1 MGNVAGG
8 GVMPPGGGGGG
19 RGGMGL
25 GAIDEEQK
33 LDRTQTRVVLIR
45 SIKMA
50 GEFRKQA
57 ALAFGLVVISVAC
70 TLAGPVLVRH
80 GIDAGIKAK
89 DVRSL
94 NTSVIAYVVVVA
106 IAYVVGR
113 AQYVALNKA
122 GEGFLRLIRVK
133 VFAQMQ
139 KQSMAFFDREK
150 AGVLVARMTADI
162 ESMAELVQW
171 GLLQF
176 LSAFLLLFLAF
187 FLLMSLSWELTLI
200 SLIVFPFLIAASVK
214 FQRDSNKAYL
224 EVREK
229 VGANLSALQEGITGV
244 RVIQAYAREDE
255 QIRRFEES
263 NRALYRSHIRSV
275 KVSTWYFGLIE
286 FAGIASSALIVG
298 IGGWLVHRGDVSL
311 GTVVAFV
318 LLLASLF
325 DPVQQLSQ
333 LYNTLQS
340 AAAALHKL
348 FGILDAVPDVDEVV
362 NPTPLPVAGD
372 LVVDN
377 ITFTYATGARPALH
391 NVSLTLKAGTRL
403 ALVGP
408 TGAGKSTL
416 AKLMARLYDPQ
427 EGSVTFGGVDLRQAS
442 MDDLRRRIVVI
453 PQEGFLFDGSV
464 RDNLLIA
471 KPDATTEE
479 LMRALD
485 TLGLR
490 ERFEALPEGLDTQ
503 VRERGSRLSAGE
515 RQLVALSR
523 AALVDPAVLVL
534 DEATSNLDPGTEML
548 IESALDKLMSGRSVI
563 VVAHRLSTVQR
574 ADLIAVVADAH
585 ITEMGTHAEL
595 VALKGHYALLADT
608 WNRSQPH

>member
-1 MGNVAGG
+1 MWA
-8 GVMPPGGGGGG
+8 GGGG
-19 RGGMGL
+19 RGGG
-25 GAIDEEQK
+25 GRGGIEEDQK
-33 LDRTQTRVVLIR
+33 LDRTQTRVVLMR
-45 SIKMA
+45 SIRMA
-50 GEFRKQA
+50 GEFRRQA
-57 ALAFGLVVISVAC
+57 MWAMLLVIITVLC
-70 TLAGPVLVRH
+70 TLAGPVLVRY
-80 GIDAGIKAK
+80 GIDGGIRKSNTT
-89 DVRSL
+89 VL
-94 NTSVIAYVVVVA
+94 NVTVGLYIVVVA

-113 AQYVALNKA
+113 MQYVALNSA
-122 GEGFLRLIRVK
+122 GEGFLRLLRVR
-133 VFAQMQ
+133 VFAQLQ
-139 KQSMAFFDREK
+139 RQSMAFFDREK

-171 GLLQF
+171 GLMQF
-176 LSAFLLLFLAF
+176 LSSFLLLFFAF
-187 FLLMSLSWELTLI
+187 FLLLSLSWQLTLV

-263 NRALYRSHIRSV
+263 NRALFRSHMHSV
-275 KVSTWYFGLIE
+275 KVSTWYFGVIE

-298 IGGWLVHRGDVSL
+298 IGGWLVHRGTVSL

-348 FGILDAVPDVDEVV
+348 FGILDAQPDVVETQTPTALPADGDVV
-362 NPTPLPVAGD
+362 VSG
-372 LVVDN
+372 V
-377 ITFTYATGARPALH
+377 TFSYDGAARPALD
-391 NVSLTLKAGTRL
+391 NVSLTLTAGTRL

-416 AKLMARLYDPQ
+416 AKIMARLYDPQ
-427 EGSVTFGGVDLRQAS
+427 SGTVSFGGVDLRQAA
-442 MDDLRRRIVVI
+442 MTDLRTRIVVI

-471 KPDATTEE
+471 KPDATEVQ
-479 LMRALD
+479 LLSALD
-485 TLGLR
+485 SIGLR

-523 AALVDPAVLVL
+523 AALVNPAVLVL

-548 IESALDKLMSGRSVI
+548 VEAALEKLMQGRSVI

-574 ADLIAVVADAH
+574 ADKIAVVADAC
-585 ITEMGTHAEL
+585 ISEIGTHEEL
-595 VALKGHYALLADT
+595 IALGGHYALLAAT
-608 WNRSQPH
+608 WNQTQPH

>member
-1 MGNVAGG
+1 MWAGG
-8 GVMPPGGGGGG
+8 GVE
-19 RGGMGL
+19 
-25 GAIDEEQK
+25 DKDK
-33 LDRTQTRVVLIR
+33 LDRSQTRVVLMR
-45 SIKMA
+45 SIRMA
-50 GEFRKQA
+50 GEFRRQA
-57 ALAFGLVVISVAC
+57 MWAMILVTISTIC

-89 DVRSL
+89 DERAL
-94 NTSVIAYVVVVA
+94 NFTVVAYLVVTA

-113 AQYVALNKA
+113 AQYVSLNSA
-122 GEGFLRLIRVK
+122 GEGFLRILRVK
-133 VFAQMQ
+133 VFAQLQ
-139 KQSMAFFDREK
+139 RQSMAFFDREK

-171 GLLQF
+171 GLMQF

-187 FLLMSLSWELTLI
+187 FLLLSLSWQLTLI
-200 SLIVFPFLIAASVK
+200 TLIVFPFLIAASVK
-214 FQRDSNKAYL
+214 FQRDSSKAYL

-263 NRALYRSHIRSV
+263 NRALFRSHMHSV

-286 FAGIASSALIVG
+286 FAGIASSALIIG
-298 IGGWLVHRGDVSL
+298 IGGWLVHRGTVSL

-318 LLLASLF
+318 LLLANLF

-348 FGILDAVPDVDEVV
+348 FGILDATPDVDEVATPTDLPATGDVVV
-362 NPTPLPVAGD
+362 N
-372 LVVDN
+372 N
-377 ITFTYATGARPALH
+377 ITFSYAAGSRPALE
-391 NVSLTLKAGTRL
+391 NVNLTLTAGTRL

-427 EGSVTFGGVDLRQAS
+427 SGSVSFGGVDLRQAS
-442 MDDLRRRIVVI
+442 MEDLRRRIVVI

-471 KPDATTEE
+471 KPTATETE
-479 LMRALD
+479 LLRALD
-485 TLGLR
+485 NIGLR

-548 IESALDKLMSGRSVI
+548 VEAALEKLMVGRSVI

-574 ADLIAVVADAH
+574 ADKIAVVADAK
-585 ITEMGTHAEL
+585 ISEIGTHDEL
-595 VALKGHYALLADT
+595 IALNGHYALLAST
-608 WNRSQPH
+608 WNKTQPH

>member
-1 MGNVAGG
+1 MYPMDAVE
-8 GVMPPGGGGGG
+8 
-19 RGGMGL
+19 
-25 GAIDEEQK
+25 DDDK
-33 LDRTQTRVVLIR
+33 LNRTQTRVVLMR
-45 SIKMA
+45 SIRMA
-50 GEFRKQA
+50 GEFRRQA
-57 ALAFGLVVISVAC
+57 MWAMILVTISTIC

-89 DVRSL
+89 DERAL
-94 NTSVIAYVVVVA
+94 NFTVVAYLAVTA

-113 AQYVALNKA
+113 AQYVSLNSA
-122 GEGFLRLIRVK
+122 GEGFLRILRVK
-133 VFAQMQ
+133 VFAQLQ
-139 KQSMAFFDREK
+139 RQSMAFFDREK

-171 GLLQF
+171 GLMQF

-187 FLLMSLSWELTLI
+187 FLLLSLSWQLTLI
-200 SLIVFPFLIAASVK
+200 TLIVFPFLIAASVK
-214 FQRDSNKAYL
+214 FQRDSSKAYL

-263 NRALYRSHIRSV
+263 NRALFRSHMHSV

-286 FAGIASSALIVG
+286 FAGIASSALIIG
-298 IGGWLVHRGDVSL
+298 IGGWLVHRGSVSL

-318 LLLASLF
+318 LLLANLF

-348 FGILDAVPDVDEVV
+348 FGILDATPDVDEVASPTELPATGDVVV
-362 NPTPLPVAGD
+362 N
-372 LVVDN
+372 N
-377 ITFTYATGARPALH
+377 ITFSYAAGSRPALE
-391 NVSLTLKAGTRL
+391 NVNLTLTAGTRL

-427 EGSVTFGGVDLRQAS
+427 SGSVSFGGVDLRQAS
-442 MDDLRRRIVVI
+442 MEDLRRRIVVI

-471 KPDATTEE
+471 KPTATETE
-479 LMRALD
+479 LLRALD
-485 TLGLR
+485 NIGLR

-548 IESALDKLMSGRSVI
+548 VEAALEKLMIGRSVI

-574 ADLIAVVADAH
+574 ADKIAVVADAK
-585 ITEMGTHAEL
+585 ISEIGTHDEL
-595 VALKGHYALLADT
+595 IALNGHYALLAST
-608 WNRSQPH
+608 WNKTQPH

>member
-1 MGNVAGG
+1 MWS
-8 GVMPPGGGGGG
+8 GGG
-19 RGGMGL
+19 RGGGRSVV
-25 GAIDEEQK
+25 DEDQK
-33 LDRTQTRVVLIR
+33 LDRSQTRVVLIR

-50 GEFRKQA
+50 GEFRRTA
-57 ALAFGLVVISVAC
+57 ALAMFYVVITVLCA
-70 TLAGPVLVRH
+70 LAGPVLVRH
-80 GIDAGIKAK
+80 GIDSGINAK
-89 DVRSL
+89 DSKVL
-94 NTSVIAYVVVVA
+94 NMTVIAYLVVVA
-106 IAYVVGR
+106 VAYVIGR
-113 AQYVALNKA
+113 LQYVALNSA
-122 GEGFLRLIRVK
+122 GEGFLRLLRIRV
-133 VFAQMQ
+133 FTQMQ
-139 KQSMAFFDREK
+139 RQSMAFFDREK
-150 AGVLVARMTADI
+150 AGVLVARMTADV
-162 ESMAELVQW
+162 ESMSELVQW
-171 GLLQF
+171 GLMQF
-176 LSAFLLLFLAF
+176 LSSFLLLFFAF
-187 FLLMSLSWELTLI
+187 FLLLSMSWQLTLI

-214 FQRDSNKAYL
+214 FQRDSSRAYL

-255 QIRRFEES
+255 QIRRFKES
-263 NRALYRSHIRSV
+263 NRELFRSHLYSV

-298 IGGWLVHRGDVSL
+298 LGGFLVHRGSVSL

-318 LLLASLF
+318 LLLATLF

-340 AAAALHKL
+340 AAASLHKL
-348 FGILDAVPDVDEVV
+348 FAIIDAEPDVEEST
-362 NPTPLPVAGD
+362 NPTPLPSAGD
-372 LVVDN
+372 LVVEN
-377 ITFTYATGARPALH
+377 ITFAYAGSTKPALD
-391 NVSLTLKAGTRL
+391 NVSGTLTAGTRL

-427 EGSVTFGGVDLRQAS
+427 EGSVSFGGVNLRDAS
-442 MDDLRRRIVVI
+442 MEDLRRRIVVI

-471 KPDATTEE
+471 KPDATEAE
-479 LMRALD
+479 LLGALD
-485 TLGLR
+485 RLGLR
-490 ERFEALPEGLDTQ
+490 ERFEALPEGLDTE

-548 IESALDKLMSGRSVI
+548 IEAALENLMVGRSVI

-574 ADLIAVVADAH
+574 ADKIAVVADAH
-585 ITEMGTHAEL
+585 ISEIGTHDEL
-595 VALKGHYALLADT
+595 IALNGHYALLAAT
-608 WNRSQPH
+608 WNKTQPH

>member
-1 MGNVAGG
+1 MYAGG
-8 GVMPPGGGGGG
+8 GGRGGGGGGGG
-19 RGGMGL
+19 RGG
-25 GAIDEEQK
+25 IEEDQK
-33 LDRTQTRVVLIR
+33 LDRTQTRVVLLR
-45 SIKMA
+45 SFRMA
-50 GEFRKQA
+50 GEFRRQA
-57 ALAFGLVVISVAC
+57 LWAMFFVTITVLC

-80 GIDAGIKAK
+80 GIDAGISAK
-89 DVRSL
+89 DARAL
-94 NTSVIAYVVVVA
+94 NITVVVYIAVVIVA
-106 IAYVVGR
+106 YIIGR
-113 AQYVALNKA
+113 LQYVALNSA
-122 GEGFLRLIRVK
+122 GEGFLRLLRIRV
-133 VFAQMQ
+133 FSQMQ

-171 GLLQF
+171 GLMQF
-176 LSAFLLLFLAF
+176 LSSALLLFFAF
-187 FLLMSLSWELTLI
+187 FLLMSLSWQLTLI
-200 SLIVFPFLIAASVK
+200 SLFVFPFLIAATVK
-214 FQRDSNKAYL
+214 FQRDANKAYL
-224 EVREK
+224 EVRDK

-244 RVIQAYAREDE
+244 RVIQAYAREEE

-263 NRALYRSHIRSV
+263 NRALFRSHVHSV

-298 IGGWLVHRGDVSL
+298 LGGWLVHRGTVSL

-348 FGILDAVPDVDEVV
+348 FAIIDAVPDVDES
-362 NPTPLPVAGD
+362 PHPIALPAAGEV
-372 LVVDN
+372 VVDG
-377 ITFTYATGARPALH
+377 ITFSYTGAARPALN
-391 NVSLTLKAGTRL
+391 NVSLVLEAGTRL

-427 EGSVTFGGVDLRQAS
+427 SGSVQFGGVDLRRAS
-442 MDDLRRRIVVI
+442 MDNLRRRIVVI
-453 PQEGFLFDGSV
+453 PQEGFLFDGTV

-471 KPDATTEE
+471 KPDATEVE
-479 LMRALD
+479 LLSALD
-485 TLGLR
+485 KIGLR
-490 ERFEALPEGLDTQ
+490 ERFEALPEGLDTE

-523 AALVDPAVLVL
+523 AALIDPAVLVL

-548 IESALDKLMSGRSVI
+548 VEAALEKLMTGRSVI

-574 ADLIAVVADAH
+574 ADKIAVVADAH
-585 ITEMGTHAEL
+585 ISEIGTHDEL
-595 VALKGHYALLADT
+595 IALNGHYALLAAT
-608 WNRSQPH
+608 WNKTQPQ

>member
-1 MGNVAGG
+1 MWA
-8 GVMPPGGGGGG
+8 GGG
-19 RGGMGL
+19 RGGGRSVV
-25 GAIDEEQK
+25 DEDQK
-33 LDRTQTRVVLIR
+33 LDRSQTRVVLIR

-50 GEFRKQA
+50 GEFRRTA
-57 ALAFGLVVISVAC
+57 ALAMFYVVITVLCA
-70 TLAGPVLVRH
+70 LAGPVLVRH
-80 GIDAGIKAK
+80 GIDSGINAK
-89 DVRSL
+89 DARVL
-94 NTSVIAYVVVVA
+94 NMTVIAYLVVVA
-106 IAYVVGR
+106 IAYVIGR
-113 AQYVALNKA
+113 LQYVALNSA
-122 GEGFLRLIRVK
+122 GEGFLRLLRIRV
-133 VFAQMQ
+133 FTQMQ
-139 KQSMAFFDREK
+139 RQSMAFFDREK
-150 AGVLVARMTADI
+150 AGVLVARMTADV
-162 ESMAELVQW
+162 ESMSELVQW
-171 GLLQF
+171 GLMQF
-176 LSAFLLLFLAF
+176 LSSFLLLFFAF
-187 FLLMSLSWELTLI
+187 FLLLSMSWQLTLI

-214 FQRDSNKAYL
+214 FQRDSSRAYL

-255 QIRRFEES
+255 QIRRFKES
-263 NRALYRSHIRSV
+263 NRELFRSHLYSV

-298 IGGWLVHRGDVSL
+298 LGGFLVHRGSVSL

-318 LLLASLF
+318 LLLATLF

-340 AAAALHKL
+340 AAASLHKL
-348 FGILDAVPDVDEVV
+348 FTIIDAEPDVEEST
-362 NPTPLPVAGD
+362 NPTSLPTAGD
-372 LVVDN
+372 LVVEN
-377 ITFTYATGARPALH
+377 ITFAYAGGAQPALD
-391 NVSLTLKAGTRL
+391 NVSVTLTAGTRL

-427 EGSVTFGGVDLRQAS
+427 DGSVSFGGVNLRDASMEDLRG
-442 MDDLRRRIVVI
+442 RIVVI

-471 KPDATTEE
+471 KPDATEAD
-479 LMRALD
+479 LVAALD
-485 TLGLR
+485 RLGLR
-490 ERFEALPEGLDTQ
+490 ERFEALPEGLDTE

-548 IESALDKLMSGRSVI
+548 IEAALERLMVGRSVI

-574 ADLIAVVADAH
+574 ADKIAVVADAQ
-585 ITEMGTHAEL
+585 ISEIGTHDEL
-595 VALKGHYALLADT
+595 VALNGHYALLAAT
-608 WNRSQPH
+608 WNKTQPH

>member
-1 MGNVAGG
+1 MWA
-8 GVMPPGGGGGG
+8 GGGG
-19 RGGMGL
+19 RGGG
-25 GAIDEEQK
+25 GRGVEDDDK
-33 LDRTQTRVVLIR
+33 LDRSQTRVVLMR
-45 SIKMA
+45 SIRMA
-50 GEFRKQA
+50 GEFRRQA
-57 ALAFGLVVISVAC
+57 MWAMILVTISTIC

-89 DVRSL
+89 DERAL
-94 NTSVIAYVVVVA
+94 NFTVVAHLVVTA

-113 AQYVALNKA
+113 AQYVSLNSA
-122 GEGFLRLIRVK
+122 GEGFLRILRVK
-133 VFAQMQ
+133 VFAQLQ
-139 KQSMAFFDREK
+139 RQSMAFFDREK

-171 GLLQF
+171 GLMQF

-187 FLLMSLSWELTLI
+187 FLLLSLSWQLTLI
-200 SLIVFPFLIAASVK
+200 TLIVFPFLIAASVK
-214 FQRDSNKAYL
+214 FQRDSSKAYL

-263 NRALYRSHIRSV
+263 NRALFRSHMHSV

-286 FAGIASSALIVG
+286 FAGIASSALIIG
-298 IGGWLVHRGDVSL
+298 IGGWLVHRGSVSL

-318 LLLASLF
+318 LLLANLF

-348 FGILDAVPDVDEVV
+348 FGILDATPDVDEVAAPTELPATGDVVV
-362 NPTPLPVAGD
+362 N
-372 LVVDN
+372 N
-377 ITFTYATGARPALH
+377 ITFSYAAGSRPALE
-391 NVSLTLKAGTRL
+391 NVNLTLTAGTRL

-416 AKLMARLYDPQ
+416 AKLMARLYDTQ
-427 EGSVTFGGVDLRQAS
+427 SGSVSFGGVDLRQAS
-442 MDDLRRRIVVI
+442 MEDLRRRIVVI

-471 KPDATTEE
+471 KPTATETE
-479 LMRALD
+479 LLRALD
-485 TLGLR
+485 NIGLR

-548 IESALDKLMSGRSVI
+548 VEAALEKLMVGRSVI

-574 ADLIAVVADAH
+574 ADKIAVVADAK
-585 ITEMGTHAEL
+585 ISEIGTHDEL
-595 VALKGHYALLADT
+595 IALNGHYALLAST
-608 WNRSQPH
+608 WNKTQPH

>member
-1 MGNVAGG
+1 MWA
-8 GVMPPGGGGGG
+8 GGGG
-19 RGGMGL
+19 RGGGR
-25 GAIDEEQK
+25 GGIDEDQK
-33 LDRTQTRVVLIR
+33 LDRSQTRVVLIR

-50 GEFRKQA
+50 GEFRRTA
-57 ALAFGLVVISVAC
+57 ALAMVYVIITVLC

-80 GIDAGIKAK
+80 GIDVGIKGK
-89 DVRSL
+89 DARAL
-94 NTSVIAYVVVVA
+94 NMTVVAYLVVVA
-106 IAYVVGR
+106 IAYVIGR
-113 AQYVALNKA
+113 LQYVALNSA
-122 GEGFLRLIRVK
+122 GEGFLRMLRMRV
-133 VFAQMQ
+133 FGQMQ
-139 KQSMAFFDREK
+139 RQSMAFFDREK
-150 AGVLVARMTADI
+150 AGVLVARMTADV
-162 ESMAELVQW
+162 ESMSELVQY
-171 GLLQF
+171 GLMQF
-176 LSAFLLLFLAF
+176 LSSFLLLFFAF
-187 FLLMSLSWELTLI
+187 FLLMSMSWQLTLI

-214 FQRDSNKAYL
+214 FQRDSNRAYL

-255 QIRRFEES
+255 QIRRFKES
-263 NRALYRSHIRSV
+263 NRELFRSHLYSV

-298 IGGWLVHRGDVSL
+298 LGGYLVHKGTVSL

-348 FGILDAVPDVDEVV
+348 FGIIDAQPDVAESTD
-362 NPTPLPVAGD
+362 PTPLPESGD
-372 LVVDN
+372 VVVDN
-377 ITFTYATGARPALH
+377 ITFVYAAGSRPALE
-391 NVSLTLKAGTRL
+391 NVSVTLKAGTRL

-427 EGSVTFGGVDLRQAS
+427 TGTVTFGGVNLRDAS

-453 PQEGFLFDGSV
+453 PQEGFLFDGTV

-471 KPDATTEE
+471 KPDATEAE
-479 LMRALD
+479 LLAALD
-485 TLGLR
+485 RLGLR
-490 ERFEALPEGLDTQ
+490 ERFEALPEGLSTE

-548 IESALDKLMSGRSVI
+548 IEAALERLMVGRSVI

-574 ADLIAVVADAH
+574 ADKIAVVSDAK
-585 ITEMGTHAEL
+585 ISEIGTHDEL
-595 VALKGHYALLADT
+595 IALNGHYALLAAT
-608 WNRSQPH
+608 WNKTQPH